1 MKKSPV
7 GAGTFCP
14 LSILIF
20 YILLCWKYLPV
31 SEAGPS
37 PRCYRKIPEDP
48 QIKNVRKNCRRFTAW
63 GGKVQDLDIFGQ
75 GQQRRLPAPP
85 GQITNYFSASL
96 GNPLLHIYLFL
107 CCLLVAGRRG
117 RLIPQ
122 TVYCRIHRRGRSPE
136 GPSRSAKSGTIEV
149 VYFILYRLSFI
160 LY

>member
-37 PRCYRKIPEDP
+37 LWRYRKIPEDP

-63 GGKVQDLDIFGQ
+63 GGKVQD
-75 GQQRRLPAPP
+75 QQSQEQYRW
-85 GQITNYFSASL
+85 FSLFFIDYLLFFIDYLLLFIVYSL
-96 GNPLLHIYLFL
+96 
-107 CCLLVAGRRG
+107 
-117 RLIPQ
+117 LI
-122 TVYCRIHRRGRSPE
+122 TVYSLLIS
-136 GPSRSAKSGTIEV
+136 
-149 VYFILYRLSFI
+149 VYSLLIIFYSL
-160 LY
+160 